1 MTGKIPNIGSS
12 AGMLKE
18 TKPSVFFPQEIST
31 EIALHQSQ
39 GLSNQ
44 RQREKTPKTSK
55 VEPDSKAQPTE
66 QIDEINPIREKT
78 LILEYQLLQKY
89 SPVGMF
95 CIPKPDTGMSEWHG
109 VYLCKQGIYSEAVLK
124 FRLDFP
130 KQYPKQMP
138 RVLFTTPVFHPLV
151 DH

>member
-1 MTGKIPNIGSS
+1 MTGKIPSIGSS

-31 EIALHQSQ
+31 EIALQQSH
-39 GLSNQ
+39 GLSNT
-44 RQREKTPKTSK
+44 RNREKTPKTSK
-55 VEPDSKAQPTE
+55 VEPDSMAKQVDDPDAV
-66 QIDEINPIREKT
+66 NPIREKT

-109 VYLCKQGIYSEAVLK
+109 VYLCK
-124 FRLDFP
+124 
-130 KQYPKQMP
+130 
-138 RVLFTTPVFHPLV
+138 
-151 DH
+151 

>member
-1 MTGKIPNIGSS
+1 MAKQ
-12 AGMLKE
+12 
-18 TKPSVFFPQEIST
+18 VDD
-31 EIALHQSQ
+31 
-39 GLSNQ
+39 
-44 RQREKTPKTSK
+44 
-55 VEPDSKAQPTE
+55 PDVV
-66 QIDEINPIREKT
+66 NPIREKT

-138 RVLFTTPVFHPLV
+138 RVLFTTPVEVKLKV
-151 DH
+151 QV